1 MGVTGCGKTTVGIA
15 LAEAL
20 GIEFIDSDD
29 LHPESN
35 KKKMSS
41 GTPLTDADR
50 EPWLQEVSKT
60 LQSHE
65 SIVVAC
71 SALKKSYR
79 STISAGAPST
89 KFVHLSGSQELIFA
103 RLSERSHHFMP
114 IGLLDSQ
121 FETLEPLDHTETG
134 KVFEISQPVDQI
146 VNEVIAW
153 LKGQSLPIHQEVG
166 DKQLHLHH

>member
-1 MGVTGCGKTTVGIA
+1 MKIVIMGVTGCGKTTVGIA
-15 LAEAL
+15 LAESL
-20 GIEFIDSDD
+20 GIEFIDSDV
-29 LHPESN
+29 LHSESN

-41 GTPLTDADR
+41 GTPLTDSDR
-50 EPWLQEVSKT
+50 EPWLQEVSKA

-65 SIVVAC
+65 SVVVAC
-71 SALKKSYR
+71 SALKKNYR
-79 STISAGAPST
+79 STILAGAPTT

-121 FETLEPLDHTETG
+121 FHTLEHLDDTETG
-134 KVFEISQPVDQI
+134 KVFEILKPVDQI

-153 LKGQSLPIHQEVG
+153 L
-166 DKQLHLHH
+166 

>member
-1 MGVTGCGKTTVGIA
+1 MKIVVMGVTGCGKTSVGIA
-15 LAEAL
+15 LAEKL
-20 GIEFIDSDD
+20 GIEFIDSDL
-29 LHPESN
+29 LHSESN

-41 GTPLTDADR
+41 GTPLTDSDR
-50 EPWLQEVSKT
+50 EPWLQEVSKV

-65 SIVVAC
+65 SVVVAC

-79 STISAGAPST
+79 STILAGAPTT

-121 FETLEPLDHTETG
+121 FQTLEPLDHTETG
-134 KVFEISQPVDQI
+134 KVFEISQPVNQI
-146 VNEVIAW
+146 VNEVITW
-153 LKGQSLPIHQEVG
+153 L
-166 DKQLHLHH
+166 

>member
-1 MGVTGCGKTTVGIA
+1 MKIVVMGVTGCGKTTVGIA

-41 GTPLTDADR
+41 GIPLTDSDR
-50 EPWLQEVSKT
+50 EPWLQAVSKT
-60 LQSHE
+60 LQNHE

-79 STISAGAPST
+79 STIIAGSPTT
-89 KFVHLSGSQELIFA
+89 KFIHLSGSKELIFA

-121 FETLEPLDHTETG
+121 LETLEKIDETEFG
-134 KVFEISQPVDQI
+134 NDFDIDKPIDEIVH
-146 VNEVIAW
+146 EVVLWIE
-153 LKGQSLPIHQEVG
+153 K
-166 DKQLHLHH
+166 

>member
-1 MGVTGCGKTTVGIA
+1 MKIVVMGVTGCGKTTVGAA

-29 LHPESN
+29 LHSEAN

-41 GTPLTDADR
+41 GIPLTDSDR
-50 EPWLQEVSKT
+50 EPWLQAVSKT
-60 LQSHE
+60 LQNHE

-79 STISAGAPST
+79 STIIAGAPTT
-89 KFVHLSGSQELIFA
+89 KFIHLSGSKELIFA

-121 FETLEPLDHTETG
+121 FQTLEHLDDSECG
-134 KVFEISQPVDQI
+134 NDFDISKSIDEIVH
-146 VNEVIAW
+146 EVVLWI
-153 LKGQSLPIHQEVG
+153 SN
-166 DKQLHLHH
+166 

>member
-1 MGVTGCGKTTVGIA
+1 MKIVVMGVTGCGKTSVGIA
-15 LAEAL
+15 LAESL
-20 GIEFIDSDD
+20 GIEFIDSDV
-29 LHPESN
+29 LHSDSN

-41 GTPLTDADR
+41 GTPLTDSDR
-50 EPWLQEVSKT
+50 QPWLQEVSKA

-65 SIVVAC
+65 SVVVAC

-79 STISAGAPST
+79 STILSGAPTT

-103 RLSERSHHFMP
+103 RLSERSHHFMA

-121 FETLEPLDHTETG
+121 FQTLEPLDHTETG

-146 VNEVIAW
+146 VNDVIAW
-153 LKGQSLPIHQEVG
+153 L
-166 DKQLHLHH
+166 

>member
-1 MGVTGCGKTTVGIA
+1 MKIVVMGVTGCGKTTIGIA

-20 GIEFIDSDD
+20 GIEFIDSDV
-29 LHPESN
+29 LHSEAN
-35 KKKMSS
+35 KTRMSS
-41 GTPLTDADR
+41 GIPLTDSDR
-50 EPWLQEVSKT
+50 EPWLQEVSKA

-79 STISAGAPST
+79 STILAGAPTT

-121 FETLEPLDHTETG
+121 FQTLEHLDDTETG
-134 KVFEISQPVDQI
+134 KVFEISKPVDQI
-146 VNEVIAW
+146 VNDVIAW
-153 LKGQSLPIHQEVG
+153 L
-166 DKQLHLHH
+166 

>member
-1 MGVTGCGKTTVGIA
+1 MKIVVMGVTGCGKTTIGIA

-20 GIEFIDSDD
+20 GIEFIDSDV
-29 LHPESN
+29 LHSEAN
-35 KKKMSS
+35 KRKMSS
-41 GTPLTDADR
+41 GIPLTDSDR
-50 EPWLQEVSKT
+50 EPWLQEVSKA

-79 STISAGAPST
+79 STILAGAPTT

-121 FETLEPLDHTETG
+121 FQTLEHLDDTETG
-134 KVFEISQPVDQI
+134 KVFEISKPVNQI
-146 VNEVIAW
+146 VNDVIAW
-153 LKGQSLPIHQEVG
+153 L
-166 DKQLHLHH
+166 

>member
-1 MGVTGCGKTTVGIA
+1 MKIVVMGVTGCGKTTVGIA

-29 LHPESN
+29 LHSESN

-41 GTPLTDADR
+41 GTPLTDSDR
-50 EPWLQEVSKT
+50 EPWLQEVSKA

-65 SIVVAC
+65 SVVVAC

-79 STISAGAPST
+79 STILAGAPTT

-121 FETLEPLDHTETG
+121 FETLEHLDETECG
-134 KVFEISQPVDQI
+134 KVFDINEPIDEIVR
-146 VNEVIAW
+146 EVVAW
-153 LKGQSLPIHQEVG
+153 ISN
-166 DKQLHLHH
+166 

>member
-1 MGVTGCGKTTVGIA
+1 MKIVVMGVTGCGKTTVGIA

-20 GIEFIDSDD
+20 GIEFIDSDV
-29 LHPESN
+29 LHSESN

-41 GTPLTDADR
+41 GTPLTDSDR
-50 EPWLQEVSKT
+50 EPWLQAVSEA
-60 LQSHE
+60 LQRHE
-65 SIVVAC
+65 KIVVAC

-79 STISAGAPST
+79 STILAGAPTT

-121 FETLEPLDHTETG
+121 FQTLEPLDHTETG

-146 VNEVIAW
+146 VNEIIAW
-153 LKGQSLPIHQEVG
+153 L
-166 DKQLHLHH
+166 

>member
-1 MGVTGCGKTTVGIA
+1 MKIVVMGVTGCGKTTIGIA

-20 GIEFIDSDD
+20 GIEFIDSDV
-29 LHPESN
+29 LHSEAN

-41 GTPLTDADR
+41 GIPLTDSDR
-50 EPWLQEVSKT
+50 EPWLQEVSKA

-79 STISAGAPST
+79 STILAGAPTT

-121 FETLEPLDHTETG
+121 FQTLEHLDDTETG
-134 KVFEISQPVDQI
+134 KVFEISKPVDQV

-153 LKGQSLPIHQEVG
+153 L
-166 DKQLHLHH
+166 

>member
-1 MGVTGCGKTTVGIA
+1 MKIVVMGVTGCGKTTVGIA

-29 LHPESN
+29 LHSEAN

-50 EPWLQEVSKT
+50 EPWLQAVSRA

-65 SIVVAC
+65 SVVVAC

-79 STISAGAPST
+79 STILAGAPTT
-89 KFVHLSGSQELIFA
+89 KFVHLNGSQELIFA

-121 FETLEPLDHTETG
+121 FHTLEPLDHTETG

-153 LKGQSLPIHQEVG
+153 L
-166 DKQLHLHH
+166 

>member
-1 MGVTGCGKTTVGIA
+1 MKIVVMGVTGCGKTTVGIA

-29 LHPESN
+29 LHSESN

-50 EPWLQEVSKT
+50 EPWLQAVSKT
-60 LQSHE
+60 LQNHE

-79 STISAGAPST
+79 STILAGAPTT

-121 FETLEPLDHTETG
+121 FQTLEPLDHTETG

-153 LKGQSLPIHQEVG
+153 L
-166 DKQLHLHH
+166 

>member
-1 MGVTGCGKTTVGIA
+1 MKIVLMGVTGCGKSTVGIA
-15 LAEAL
+15 LADAL

-29 LHPESN
+29 LHSESN

-41 GTPLTDADR
+41 GTPLTDVDR

-79 STISAGAPST
+79 STILAGAPTT
-89 KFVHLSGSQELIFA
+89 KFIHLSGSKELIFA

-121 FETLEPLDHTETG
+121 FQTIEALNPEECG
-134 KVFEISQPVDQI
+134 KVFDIDKPIDEIVH
-146 VNEVIAW
+146 EVTHWI
-153 LKGQSLPIHQEVG
+153 GN
-166 DKQLHLHH
+166 

>member
-1 MGVTGCGKTTVGIA
+1 MKIVVMGVTGCGKTTVGIA
-15 LAEAL
+15 LADAL

-29 LHPESN
+29 LHSESN

-50 EPWLQEVSKT
+50 EPWLQAVSRA

-65 SIVVAC
+65 NVIVAC

-79 STISAGAPST
+79 STILAGAPAT

-121 FETLEPLDHTETG
+121 FHTLEPLDHSETG

-146 VNEVIAW
+146 VNEIIAW
-153 LKGQSLPIHQEVG
+153 L
-166 DKQLHLHH
+166 

>member
-1 MGVTGCGKTTVGIA
+1 MKIVVMGVTGCGKTTVGAA

-41 GTPLTDADR
+41 GTPLTDSDR

-79 STISAGAPST
+79 STILAGAPTT
-89 KFVHLSGSQELIFA
+89 KFTHLSGSRELIFA
-103 RLSERSHHFMP
+103 RLSERFHHFMP

-121 FETLEPLDHTETG
+121 FQTLEPLDHTETG
-134 KVFEISQPVDQI
+134 KVFEISKPVDEI
-146 VNEVIAW
+146 VNEVILW
-153 LKGQSLPIHQEVG
+153 IGN
-166 DKQLHLHH
+166 

>member
-1 MGVTGCGKTTVGIA
+1 MKIVVMGVTGCGKTTVGIA

-29 LHPESN
+29 LHSESN

-50 EPWLQEVSKT
+50 EPWLQAVSNS

-65 SIVVAC
+65 NIVVAC
-71 SALKKSYR
+71 SALKKSDR
-79 STISAGAPST
+79 STILAGAPTT
-89 KFVHLSGSQELIFA
+89 KFVHLYGSQELIFA
-103 RLSERSHHFMP
+103 RFSERSHHFMP

-121 FETLEPLDHTETG
+121 FQTLEPLDHTETG
-134 KVFEISQPVDQI
+134 KVFEIDEPI
-146 VNEVIAW
+146 VEIVHEVVLWI
-153 LKGQSLPIHQEVG
+153 GN
-166 DKQLHLHH
+166 

>member
-1 MGVTGCGKTTVGIA
+1 MKIVVMGVTGCGKTTVGIA
-15 LAEAL
+15 LAEKL
-20 GIEFIDSDD
+20 GIEFIDSDA
-29 LHPESN
+29 LHSESN
-35 KKKMSS
+35 KTKMSS
-41 GTPLTDADR
+41 GTPLTDSDR
-50 EPWLQEVSKT
+50 EPWLQEVSKA

-79 STISAGAPST
+79 STIIAGAPTT

-121 FETLEPLDHTETG
+121 FRTLEPLDHTETG
-134 KVFEISQPVDQI
+134 KVIDISKSINEIVD
-146 VNEVIAW
+146 EALSWIA
-153 LKGQSLPIHQEVG
+153 S
-166 DKQLHLHH
+166 

>member
-1 MGVTGCGKTTVGIA
+1 MKIVVMGVTGCGKTTVGIA

-29 LHPESN
+29 LHSEAN

-41 GTPLTDADR
+41 GIPLTDSDR
-50 EPWLQEVSKT
+50 EPWLQEVSKA

-71 SALKKSYR
+71 SALKKGYR
-79 STISAGAPST
+79 STILAGAPTT
-89 KFVHLSGSQELIFA
+89 KFVHLNGSQELIFA

-121 FETLEPLDHTETG
+121 FHTLEPLDHTETG

-153 LKGQSLPIHQEVG
+153 L
-166 DKQLHLHH
+166 

>member
-1 MGVTGCGKTTVGIA
+1 MKIVVMGVTGCGKTTVGIA

-29 LHPESN
+29 LHPELN

-41 GTPLTDADR
+41 GIPLTDSDR

-60 LQSHE
+60 LQKHE
-65 SIVVAC
+65 SVVVAC
-71 SALKKSYR
+71 SALKKRYR
-79 STISAGAPST
+79 STILLSAPTT
-89 KFVHLSGSQELIFA
+89 KFVHLSGSKELIFA

-121 FETLEPLDHTETG
+121 FETLEPLSEAESG
-134 KVFEISQPVDQI
+134 KVFDISKPVDEI
-146 VNEVIAW
+146 VREVVLWI
-153 LKGQSLPIHQEVG
+153 ST
-166 DKQLHLHH
+166 

>member
-1 MGVTGCGKTTVGIA
+1 MKIVVMGVTGCGKTTVGIA

-20 GIEFIDSDD
+20 GIEFIDSDE
-29 LHPESN
+29 LHSESN

-41 GTPLTDADR
+41 GTPLTDSDR
-50 EPWLQEVSKT
+50 EPWLQEVSKA

-79 STISAGAPST
+79 STIIAGAPTT

-121 FETLEPLDHTETG
+121 FQTLEHLDDTETG
-134 KVFEISQPVDQI
+134 KVFEISKPVNEI

-153 LKGQSLPIHQEVG
+153 L
-166 DKQLHLHH
+166 

>member
-1 MGVTGCGKTTVGIA
+1 MKIVVMGVTGCGKTTIGIA
-15 LAEAL
+15 LAEVL

-29 LHPESN
+29 LHSESN

-50 EPWLQEVSKT
+50 EPWLREVSKA

-65 SIVVAC
+65 SVVVAC

-79 STISAGAPST
+79 STIIAGAPTT
-89 KFVHLSGSQELIFA
+89 KFIHLTGSRELIFA

-121 FETLEPLDHTETG
+121 FQTLEHLDVSERG
-134 KVFEISQPVDQI
+134 KEFDISKSINEIVH
-146 VNEVIAW
+146 EVVLWI
-153 LKGQSLPIHQEVG
+153 ST
-166 DKQLHLHH
+166 

>member
-1 MGVTGCGKTTVGIA
+1 MKIVVMGVTGCGKTTVGAA

-41 GTPLTDADR
+41 GTPLTDSDR

-79 STISAGAPST
+79 STILAGAPTT
-89 KFVHLSGSQELIFA
+89 KFIHLSGSRELIFA
-103 RLSERSHHFMP
+103 RLSERFHHFMP

-121 FETLEPLDHTETG
+121 FQTLEPLDHTETG
-134 KVFEISQPVDQI
+134 KVFEISKPVDEI
-146 VNEVIAW
+146 VNEVILW
-153 LKGQSLPIHQEVG
+153 IGN
-166 DKQLHLHH
+166 

>member
-1 MGVTGCGKTTVGIA
+1 MKIVVMGVTGCGKTTVGAA

-41 GTPLTDADR
+41 GTPLTDSDR

-79 STISAGAPST
+79 STILAGAPTT
-89 KFVHLSGSQELIFA
+89 KFVHLSGSKELIFA

-121 FETLEPLDHTETG
+121 FQTLEPLDPEESG
-134 KVFEISQPVDQI
+134 KVFDISKPIDEIVR
-146 VNEVIAW
+146 EVLLWI
-153 LKGQSLPIHQEVG
+153 GR
-166 DKQLHLHH
+166 

>member
-1 MGVTGCGKTTVGIA
+1 MKIVLMGVTGCGKTTVGIA
-15 LAEAL
+15 LAKTL

-29 LHPESN
+29 LHSESN

-60 LQSHE
+60 LQKHE

-79 STISAGAPST
+79 STILAGAPTT
-89 KFVHLSGSQELIFA
+89 KFIHLSGSRELIFA

-121 FETLEPLDHTETG
+121 FQTLEPLDHTETG
-134 KVFEISQPVDQI
+134 KVFEISQPVDEI
-146 VNEVIAW
+146 VNEVILW
-153 LKGQSLPIHQEVG
+153 IGN
-166 DKQLHLHH
+166 